1 MVSSNVDDSIS
12 EDTGVSDLALKEKVA
27 RLELENKRLKAGE
40 GIERVADLE
49 DQLDDSKRLLEKIQQ
64 VSHL

>member
-1 MVSSNVDDSIS
+1 VVRSPSIDDSFS
-12 EDTGVSDLALKEKVA
+12 QDTGVSDLALKERVA

-40 GIERVADLE
+40 GIEKVTDLE

-64 VSHL
+64 VL